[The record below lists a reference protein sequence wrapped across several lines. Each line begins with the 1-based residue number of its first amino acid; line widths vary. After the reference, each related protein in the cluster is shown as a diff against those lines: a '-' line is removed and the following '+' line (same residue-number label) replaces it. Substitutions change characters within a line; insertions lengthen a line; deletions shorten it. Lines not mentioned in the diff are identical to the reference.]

1 MLMGDLLE
9 NKVTTKNYEIFLAID
24 FLRIFISILRKNK
37 IMFYSKQLLNT
48 IGRNY
53 QEFKDL
59 FLDIDI
65 RENYGVFFSQD
76 IEEAITMLQILGEV
90 IKVNLRYDK
99 IIIKLSEVSADD
111 IIKNCDSQILKR
123 MNKFTDIFLSENYS

>member
-1 MLMGDLLE
+1 MGDLLE

>member
-48 IGRNY
+48 TGRNY